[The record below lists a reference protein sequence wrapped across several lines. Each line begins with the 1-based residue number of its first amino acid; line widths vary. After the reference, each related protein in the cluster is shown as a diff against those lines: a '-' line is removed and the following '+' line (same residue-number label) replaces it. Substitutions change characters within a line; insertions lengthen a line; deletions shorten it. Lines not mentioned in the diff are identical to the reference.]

1 MPSFNVAGLPAQFR
15 QVWRRHVVQTFV
27 DHDAES
33 EHEALRDVEKT
44 KVVTTNVC
52 QPMVELVSVR
62 YNSHRRIHYEL

>member
-1 MPSFNVAGLPAQFR
+1 M
-15 QVWRRHVVQTFV
+15 QTLV

-52 QPMVELVSVR
+52 QPTVELASVR